1 MINVNILKGL
11 IYLHYQNKQ
20 HTLERFITSMSKT
33 TVQSGYSTDY
43 KLCYSSDIQTLI
55 GMLRKNSFDEK
66 DPGTVTLLNALS
78 MSVKKW
84 KAPTGFYYAVKYTKN
99 VFQPMYS
106 SDMSCVN
113 QQLVQAPSPAC
124 TDASIQGRGLFRS
137 VIFNCEGNI
146 VSFSPAKTLRCNDAT
161 DINSINALSSNDFF
175 GEFSHIEEF
184 VEGTMIHLF
193 RASETRSNPTD
204 TNSSSDA
211 LSLSGWEISTK
222 GVVGGGVFVPSPSSS
237 MEPNSGVRPTF
248 RSLFIDACIASKIDL
263 HTLDKR
269 YSYSLVLQHP
279 KNPMIAPVVTPRI
292 FYIAAYT
299 VDNTTLTV
307 SRHARSVIDWKG
319 AGFYV
324 PRNYAIGLV
333 DPAFQCLQRKY
344 VDPNGLTPY
353 RVMGVMF
360 HGSKHSG
367 WSFKLRNPAYENA
380 KKTPLDGD
388 ARLFYM
394 YCSLRRSKEIKQH
407 LSIFP
412 EDTESFA
419 KFNDRISNFAKF
431 LHKTYV
437 DCIILKTAS
446 HALCGSKYVKAIIH
460 GIHNDIYR
468 ARKSYIAS
476 QEALKRPDQTN
487 EHDDAVKMTP
497 SVKVTLP
504 DVLHYITNIIS
515 PIDLFCGIT
524 TMPPLSISNQ
534 ANVTV

>member
-1 MINVNILKGL
+1 
-11 IYLHYQNKQ
+11 
-20 HTLERFITSMSKT
+20 
-33 TVQSGYSTDY
+33 
-43 KLCYSSDIQTLI
+43 
-55 GMLRKNSFDEK
+55 MLRKNSFDEK

-84 KAPTGFYYAVKYTKN
+84 KTPTGFYYAVKYTKN
-99 VFQPMYS
+99 VFQPMYL
-106 SDMSCVN
+106 SDMSCVSD
-113 QQLVQAPSPAC
+113 QLVQSPSLAC
-124 TDASIQGRGLFRS
+124 SDASIQGRGLFRS
-137 VIFNCEGNI
+137 VIFNNEGNI
-146 VSFSPAKTLRCNDAT
+146 VSFSPAKTLRCNDAS
-161 DINSINALSSNDFF
+161 DINAINGLNSNEFF
-175 GEFSHIEEF
+175 GAFSHIEEF

-193 RASETRSNPTD
+193 RASETGLNTTDNSN
-204 TNSSSDA
+204 SDA
-211 LSLSGWEISTK
+211 LSLAGWEISTK
-222 GVVGGGVFVPSPSSS
+222 GVVGGGVFVPSPNAFVES
-237 MEPNSGVRPTF
+237 NSGIRPTF
-248 RSLFIDACIASKIDL
+248 RTLFIDACIANKIDL

-407 LSIFP
+407 LSFFP

-419 KFNDRISNFAKF
+419 TFNDRISNFAKF
-431 LHKTYV
+431 LHKKYV

-476 QEALKRPDQTN
+476 QEAFKQADQHN
-487 EHDDAVKMTP
+487 EHDDAVNSGNTSSQSTIKP
-497 SVKVTLP
+497 NVKITLP

-524 TMPPLSISNQ
+524 TMSPPSPSKQ
-534 ANVTV
+534 VNV